1 MIYVFDVKRASSPFV
16 NKFVKQFNHKTYNNK
31 EGEGEKFYNFSWPD
45 WDGDIPK
52 DCQVVFQGLLRGTRE
67 IYEKCKELGR
77 DFYYLDQPYFFMSS
91 YKEHPAFND
100 RWYRII
106 KNNTQKNY
114 IDKTPRNKRRYERL
128 VDRIKNFPSALDEIT
143 LKPWRYEGKHILVIP
158 PSYHT
163 AKWYDL
169 DRHDWERYYV
179 NELKKHTKREIRV
192 RHKYKDN
199 ADDITQA
206 KKNGKDLYDDLKDA
220 HAIVSFH
227 SMCASQAVVYG
238 VPSFCSEHSPAW
250 PVSLSLKELD
260 QIEDPLYS
268 GERQQWL
275 WSLVGSQFTEVEM
288 SSGNAYRYLNGENT

>member
-128 VDRIKNFPSALDEIT
+128 VERI
-143 LKPWRYEGKHILVIP
+143 
-158 PSYHT
+158 
-163 AKWYDL
+163 
-169 DRHDWERYYV
+169 
-179 NELKKHTKREIRV
+179 
-192 RHKYKDN
+192 
-199 ADDITQA
+199 
-206 KKNGKDLYDDLKDA
+206 
-220 HAIVSFH
+220 
-227 SMCASQAVVYG
+227 
-238 VPSFCSEHSPAW
+238 
-250 PVSLSLKELD
+250 
-260 QIEDPLYS
+260 
-268 GERQQWL
+268 
-275 WSLVGSQFTEVEM
+275 
-288 SSGNAYRYLNGENT
+288 